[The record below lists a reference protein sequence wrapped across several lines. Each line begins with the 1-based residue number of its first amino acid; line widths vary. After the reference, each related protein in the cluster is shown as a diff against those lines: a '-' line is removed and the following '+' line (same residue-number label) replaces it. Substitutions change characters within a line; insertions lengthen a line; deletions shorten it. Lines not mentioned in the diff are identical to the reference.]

1 MKKVLKIILAI
12 VLFIFIAIQFY
23 QPALNLDKRQVYTT
37 DFTQF
42 YKMPVQVKAMF
53 QTSCYDCHS
62 NNTNYVWYDY
72 IQPARALVENHIKNA
87 KEDLN
92 FNEWG
97 YIHKQETRKIIKL
110 NQRTNRNEANA
121 PVLIYTD
128 AQRCKTELRAN
139 QNFNRLAK
147 RTGMSFINKI
157 SK

>member
-23 QPALNLDKRQVYTT
+23 QPALNVDKRQVYTT

-42 YKMPVQVKAMF
+42 YKMPVQVKAMI

-97 YIHKQETRKIIKL
+97 TYTNRKQERLLNSIKEQIETKQMPLSSYTMMHKNTKL
-110 NQRTNRNEANA
+110 NDEQIKVLTNWLKE
-121 PVLIYTD
+121 
-128 AQRCKTELRAN
+128 QE
-139 QNFNRLAK
+139 
-147 RTGMSFINKI
+147 
-157 SK
+157 

>member
-12 VLFIFIAIQFY
+12 VLFIFIGMQFY
-23 QPALNLDKRQVYTT
+23 QPALNVDKGQVYTT
-37 DFTQF
+37 DFTQA

-62 NNTNYVWYDY
+62 NNTNDVWYDY

-97 YIHKQETRKIIKL
+97 TYTNRKQERLLNSIKEQIETKQMPLSSYTMMHKNTKL
-110 NQRTNRNEANA
+110 NDEQIKILTNWLKEQ
-121 PVLIYTD
+121 D
-128 AQRCKTELRAN
+128 
-139 QNFNRLAK
+139 
-147 RTGMSFINKI
+147 
-157 SK
+157 

>member
-1 MKKVLKIILAI
+1 MKKVVKIILAI

-23 QPALNLDKRQVYTT
+23 QPAPNVHKEQVYTT

-72 IQPARALVENHIKNA
+72 IQPARTLVENHIKNA
-87 KEDLN
+87 KGDLN

-97 YIHKQETRKIIKL
+97 TYSNRKQERLLTSIKKQIETKQMPLSSYTLMHKKAKL
-110 NQRTNRNEANA
+110 NDGQVKT
-121 PVLIYTD
+121 LTD
-128 AQRCKTELRAN
+128 WLKEQE
-139 QNFNRLAK
+139 
-147 RTGMSFINKI
+147 
-157 SK
+157 

>member
-23 QPALNLDKRQVYTT
+23 QPALNVDKGQVYTT

-72 IQPARALVENHIKNA
+72 IQPARALVESHIKNA

-97 YIHKQETRKIIKL
+97 KYSNRKQERLLNSIKNL
-110 NQRTNRNEANA
+110 NNIETGKTTLANHDIGKLLNYYGLD
-121 PVLIYTD
+121 V
-128 AQRCKTELRAN
+128 
-139 QNFNRLAK
+139 RL
-147 RTGMSFINKI
+147 TIN
-157 SK
+157 SPDN

>member
-23 QPALNLDKRQVYTT
+23 QPALNVDKGQVYTT

-42 YKMPVQVKAMF
+42 YEMPVQVKTMF

-62 NNTNYVWYDY
+62 NNTKYVWYDY
-72 IQPARALVENHIKNA
+72 IQPARALVESHIKNA

-97 YIHKQETRKIIKL
+97 TYSNRKQERLLNSIKEQIETKQMPLSSYTLMHKDAKL
-110 NQRTNRNEANA
+110 NDEQIKT
-121 PVLIYTD
+121 LTD
-128 AQRCKTELRAN
+128 WLKEQE
-139 QNFNRLAK
+139 
-147 RTGMSFINKI
+147 
-157 SK
+157 

>member
-12 VLFIFIAIQFY
+12 VLFIFIGIQFY
-23 QPALNLDKRQVYTT
+23 QPALNVDKGQVYTT

-72 IQPARALVENHIKNA
+72 VQPMRALVENHIKNA

-92 FNEWG
+92 FNEWDT
-97 YIHKQETRKIIKL
+97 YSNRKRERLLNSIKEQIETKQMPLSSYTLMHKDAKL
-110 NQRTNRNEANA
+110 NDEQIKVLTNWLKE
-121 PVLIYTD
+121 
-128 AQRCKTELRAN
+128 QE
-139 QNFNRLAK
+139 
-147 RTGMSFINKI
+147 
-157 SK
+157 

>member
-23 QPALNLDKRQVYTT
+23 QPALNVDKGQVYTT

-42 YKMPVQVKAMF
+42 YKMPVQIKAMF

-62 NNTNYVWYDY
+62 NNTKYVWYDY
-72 IQPARALVENHIKNA
+72 VQPARALVENHIKNA

-97 YIHKQETRKIIKL
+97 NYSARKQNNKLDRIAKQIKSNEMPLSSYTMIHKNATLSATQKKEII
-110 NQRTNRNEANA
+110 NW
-121 PVLIYTD
+121 
-128 AQRCKTELRAN
+128 
-139 QNFNRLAK
+139 
-147 RTGMSFINKI
+147 I
-157 SK
+157 SQLKDSL